1 MFETAIN
8 RHGSKRERIPRRK
21 KKEKKKKKK
30 KRDLSWWD
38 IPRVWNIFTIDFNL
52 ETAVTVPCVT
62 LGPRHQITVT
72 ITLHNNYK
80 RADKHLLYLIVI
92 VDVAR
97 GYIHTVDDNISY
109 DYSSLEK
116 SRRNFQSAFFNHQVS
131 FFLSF
136 FPFFFFFTLRI
147 RIHQDEIIQSMR
159 FLC

>member
-97 GYIHTVDDNISY
+97 GYIHIGGWQHFLRLFLVGKITAQFPIG
-109 DYSSLEK
+109 L
-116 SRRNFQSAFFNHQVS
+116 FQPPS

-136 FPFFFFFTLRI
+136 FSFFSLHFEYEYTR
-147 RIHQDEIIQSMR
+147 MK
-159 FLC
+159 